1 MKSQR
6 VLIVVAALLAS
17 ACTGGTAPDVG
28 IGESAVT
35 VCPGS
40 TVQGIDVSE
49 FQGSINW
56 SAVKAA
62 GKEFA
67 FIRVSDG
74 TYQDPD
80 FATNWAGAK
89 AAGLLRGAYQFFEA
103 GDDPIT
109 VADQFLAKI
118 GTLGE
123 GDLPPVLDVEVT
135 DGQSAATMKANM
147 EAWLAHVEAKTGRS
161 PFIYVSPGFWPN
173 LGSPN
178 ESHYRLWVANWGVTC
193 PSLPAGG
200 WSTFQMWQK
209 ADNGS
214 VSGISGNV
222 DLDEFNG
229 TLAELQAIAGGAPY
243 GASYVSQSWPLA
255 STAMN
260 MIAGQ
265 TVAASITLENTGSKS
280 WDANTKLGT
289 TQPHDRASA
298 FADSSWLSPSRAA
311 HVTGTVAPGGTFKFS
326 FNFHAPAKAG
336 TYTEYFDLVEEG
348 VAWFSDAGQGGPPD
362 NQIEAQIVVTLPKYS
377 GAFVAQS
384 FPAADKTP
392 LSVTIGDT
400 VEEWIDL
407 KNVGSETWKAG
418 VTKLAPTPRDEASP
432 LATAEWLSPT
442 RVSTLTADVAPGAT
456 GRFMIPLTA
465 TVAGDYTQTFALVD
479 EGVAW
484 FSDAANGGGPADDFL
499 KLHVVF

>member
-1 MKSQR
+1 
-6 VLIVVAALLAS
+6 
-17 ACTGGTAPDVG
+17 
-28 IGESAVT
+28 
-35 VCPGS
+35 
-40 TVQGIDVSE
+40 
-49 FQGSINW
+49 
-56 SAVKAA
+56 
-62 GKEFA
+62 
-67 FIRVSDG
+67 
-74 TYQDPD
+74 
-80 FATNWAGAK
+80 
-89 AAGLLRGAYQFFEA
+89 
-103 GDDPIT
+103 
-109 VADQFLAKI
+109 
-118 GTLGE
+118 
-123 GDLPPVLDVEVT
+123 
-135 DGQSAATMKANM
+135 
-147 EAWLAHVEAKTGRS
+147 
-161 PFIYVSPGFWPN
+161 
-173 LGSPN
+173 
-178 ESHYRLWVANWGVTC
+178 LWVANWGVTC

-209 ADNGS
+209 ADNGA

-229 TLAELQAIAGGAPY
+229 TLAQLQAIAGGAPY

-255 STAMN
+255 STPMS

-265 TVAASITLENTGSKS
+265 TVAASITLKNSGEKS
-280 WDANTKLGT
+280 WDTNTKLGT

-418 VTKLAPTPRDEASP
+418 VTKLAPTPRDQASP

-479 EGVAW
+479 EGVTW
-484 FSDAANGGGPADDFL
+484 FADAANGGGPADDFL
-499 KLHVVF
+499 KLHVIFTDMPSSNPDGGAVADMSDGGDGVDAGDGTGSGGNGDTGGDDGNPPPATDGAHKGCSMGGAGDAGALWPMVMFAAAIALRRARRLRPRRGARA